1 MAKNLKGNL
10 VNSVR
15 LQSIKIMTA
24 ELITAVLSV
33 VISAFLLY
41 KKQYLAFVLVLAAA
55 FFLNKYF
62 IKKYKILRAGSRG
75 EIMTEKLLKKLPG
88 KYTVLSD
95 LEIEHKGRHA
105 QIDNIIFAPNVIF
118 VLEVKNYSGNL
129 YGAENMREL
138 TKVSFYG
145 GEKVKKT
152 VYNPF
157 FQVRTHADVVRQL
170 LRDNGIYAI
179 VDSGVLFT
187 GNNFEIKFD
196 LENENAFF
204 YNENT
209 KNEIVGKIK
218 SYGGNYKYDK
228 NKAIKIIEKN

>member
-1 MAKNLKGNL
+1 MATNFKGNL

-15 LQSIKIMTA
+15 LKSIKVMTA
-24 ELITAVLSV
+24 EIITAVLSLF
-33 VISAFLLY
+33 ISVFLLY
-41 KKQYLAFVLVLAAA
+41 KKEYLILALVLVAA

-62 IKKYKILRAGSRG
+62 IKKYKILRAGSHG

-88 KYTVLSD
+88 KYTILSD

-105 QIDNIIFAPNVIF
+105 QIDNIILAPNVIF

-138 TKVSFYG
+138 TKISYYG

-187 GNNFEIKFD
+187 GNNFDIKFD

-204 YNENT
+204 YGENT
-209 KNEIVGKIK
+209 KNQIIKKIK

-228 NKAIKIIEKN
+228 KKAIKIIEKN